1 MKACGLEDMTYAKA
15 FMKKVLESDLSDSS
29 SFANSLSDIFAEML
43 WTMREASCWRKLA
56 VGLR

>member
-1 MKACGLEDMTYAKA
+1 
-15 FMKKVLESDLSDSS
+15 MKKVLESDLSDSS